1 MNLKKNCKC
10 YTRIKF
16 FPHFYGKESSLI
28 SYKMCLQTSN
38 VDAEIPHDRERNS
51 TAPVKILK
59 ETILSFLS
67 YDVHRV

>member
-1 MNLKKNCKC
+1 MNLKKIVNV
-10 YTRIKF
+10 THESSF

-28 SYKMCLQTSN
+28 SYKMYLQTSN
-38 VDAEIPHDRERNS
+38 VDAEIPQDRERNS